1 MPREVLSKGVLGHVT
16 TAIEECIKSGYKP
29 EEFTARLKREIGL
42 DSEGSF
48 SLLEKLYAKILD
60 LEKKGRNGIWARL
73 LKNSFAPVLQE
84 PFDLIAGNPPW
95 VNWESLAPEWREL
108 SKNLWVNYGLFS
120 LKGHEARLGGGKKD
134 IAMLFT
140 YACADHYL
148 KLKGRLGF
156 VITQTLFK
164 TKGAGDGFR
173 RFQLGEKGLS
183 LRVMYVDDM
192 SELQPFEGASN
203 RTAIL
208 ILQKGQETRYPVPY
222 TLWRKREKGRIP
234 LESSL
239 QEASN
244 RTRRSNFEAVPL
256 DDKLTSPWM
265 TARPQAIRAL
275 QKVIGKSDYRAYA
288 GSYTGGLNGVY
299 WVRKIEQRPD
309 GLVIIENLY
318 DVGKIKVPKIQRAI
332 EPDLLYPLLRG
343 RDINRW
349 EATPSAYILLTQNP
363 ETRAGWQEEIMKTK
377 WPYTY
382 GYLKQF
388 EDLLWKRKSSGLD
401 VLMKKSAFYAM
412 YAVGQYTLS
421 PYKVVWKEV
430 ANELITALIYQDEEK
445 TIIPDHTVVFVPT
458 ENEEEAYYLCSILNS
473 SPARLVV
480 QAYITGHPSPHI
492 LQAIKIPKYQP
503 DETLHKKIAE
513 LAKEAYCLA
522 KESNKKALIEIEN
535 TIDYAIAELW
545 EIDKKELA
553 AIQNS
558 LKEL

>member
-1 MPREVLSKGVLGHVT
+1 M
-16 TAIEECIKSGYKP
+16 
-29 EEFTARLKREIGL
+29 
-42 DSEGSF
+42 
-48 SLLEKLYAKILD
+48 LLRK
-60 LEKKGRNGIWARL
+60 
-73 LKNSFAPVLQE
+73 
-84 PFDLIAGNPPW
+84 
-95 VNWESLAPEWREL
+95 
-108 SKNLWVNYGLFS
+108 
-120 LKGHEARLGGGKKD
+120 
-134 IAMLFT
+134 
-140 YACADHYL
+140 HYL
-148 KLKGRLGF
+148 KLKEQGW
-156 VITQTLFK
+156 
-164 TKGAGDGFR
+164 FR
-173 RFQLGEKGLS
+173 RFQLGEKGFR
-183 LRVMYVDDM
+183 RVMYVDDM
-192 SELQPFEGASN
+192 SELQPFEGFQQDSDSH
-203 RTAIL
+203 TA
-208 ILQKGQETRYPVPY
+208 KGQETRYPVPY

-412 YAVGQYTLS
+412 YAVDNIHYR
-421 PYKVVWKEV
+421 PIVVWKEV
-430 ANELITALIYQDEEK
+430 ANELITALIYQDEKK